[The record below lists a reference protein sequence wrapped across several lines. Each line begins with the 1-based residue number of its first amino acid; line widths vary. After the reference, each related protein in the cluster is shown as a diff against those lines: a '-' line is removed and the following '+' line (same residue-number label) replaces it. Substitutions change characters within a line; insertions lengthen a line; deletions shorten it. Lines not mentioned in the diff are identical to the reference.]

1 MTSGTFRDGMGYLG
15 QLLSASMNTTASCA
29 SNPARRF
36 RLPLSVLVLGLAIG
50 LCGCKKSADNAS
62 AGNDATVV
70 VIPNTDL
77 KPDGTISDEGLQKV
91 QAKANANN
99 LTVVFVRSPISDA
112 GLNQLASFPKLR
124 RVEASGS
131 GLSDQGI
138 AKLKQ
143 TIPEVEVI
151 R

>member
-1 MTSGTFRDGMGYLG
+1 MTERARRRVRWVLVIFVL
-15 QLLSASMNTTASCA
+15 TTAVVQS
-29 SNPARRF
+29 
-36 RLPLSVLVLGLAIG
+36 G
-50 LCGCKKSADNAS
+50 GCKKSAEDNAS

-77 KPDGTISDEGLQKV
+77 KPDGTISDEGLQRI
-91 QAKANANN
+91 QAKANATN

-143 TIPEVEVI
+143 AIPEVEVV

>member
-1 MTSGTFRDGMGYLG
+1 MTER
-15 QLLSASMNTTASCA
+15 
-29 SNPARRF
+29 ARR
-36 RLPLSVLVLGLAIG
+36 RVRWVLVIFVFAVVQIG
-50 LCGCKKSADNAS
+50 GCKKSEDNAS

-77 KPDGTISDEGLQKV
+77 KPDGTIIDEGLQKI
-91 QAKANANN
+91 QAKAKAKN

-112 GLNQLASFPKLR
+112 GLNQLATFPNLR

-131 GLSDQGI
+131 GLSDQAI

-143 TIPEVEVI
+143 AIPEVEVV

>member
-1 MTSGTFRDGMGYLG
+1 LG
-15 QLLSASMNTTASCA
+15 IAASLS
-29 SNPARRF
+29 
-36 RLPLSVLVLGLAIG
+36 
-50 LCGCKKSADNAS
+50 GCKKSAEDNAS

-70 VIPNTDL
+70 VVPNTDL
-77 KPDGTISDEGLQKV
+77 KPDGTITDEGLQKI
-91 QAKANANN
+91 QAKANAPN
-99 LTVVFVRSPISDA
+99 LTVVFVRSPIRDA
-112 GLNQLASFPKLR
+112 GLNQLSNFPKIR

-143 TIPEVEVI
+143 SIPEVEVV